1 MKCFEYKRK
10 DMKITN
16 FLFNAWINE
25 CKTKMLSVFNV
36 VGGDKESPKSQNYWE
51 TGSIEWKHNKFNF
64 STESWN
70 AEPKVAVETGPANE
84 AENVVLAGKSKEFMP
99 IILSK
104 MDIK

>member
-1 MKCFEYKRK
+1 
-10 DMKITN
+10 MKITN
-16 FLFNAWINE
+16 FLFNEWINE

-36 VGGDKESPKSQNYWE
+36 VTEDKETPKSQNYWE

-64 STESWN
+64 SAESWN
-70 AEPKVAVETGPANE
+70 AEPKVAAESVAASE
-84 AENVVLAGKSKEFMP
+84 AEKVIIAGKSKEFMP